1 MDERRFAK
9 LYEESVDEA
18 LSVLGPHIANLIK
31 FYVFEKY
38 SLRLKDT
45 YNNPTVL
52 TESLKSVI
60 DGATRVI
67 QRRILRLL
75 YEKIGIE
82 PHFVITEDF
91 EKKVFEAKELFE
103 KKK

>member
-1 MDERRFAK
+1 MDEKQFGN
-9 LYEESVDEA
+9 LYGESIDEA
-18 LSVLGPHIANLIK
+18 LIVLGPHVANLIK
-31 FYVFEKY
+31 FYVMQKY
-38 SLRLKDT
+38 SIRLNDT
-45 YNNPTVL
+45 YNNPQAL
-52 TESLKSVI
+52 TESLKTII

-67 QRRILRLL
+67 QRRVLRIL

-91 EKKVFEAKELFE
+91 EKKVLEAKELFE